1 MDREHLVNLLTP
13 DDIFMLLEHLGAEPT
28 KELNTGNIVALTICH
43 DTDSPKKKLYYY
55 EKNKNFY
62 CYTHCHSIGN
72 VVDLVI
78 KTLNLEFGK
87 AFSYLLKFF
96 GIKEGYEKTNIE
108 KLDSSYYRN
117 VEEQKVSYDVI
128 DDKVLKCFRSDVYY
142 EDWVKEGISPK
153 SMNKY
158 NISLDIG
165 RFFTIIPHY
174 DKENRL
180 IGIRRRAYLEEDIKR
195 GKYTPLYKDNVLYN
209 HSLGGNLYGL
219 NHALS
224 HIKDY
229 RALVIFEGEKSVMQL
244 DTFMKGEGV
253 GVAVCGSNLTSNQ
266 INIIIDLILSDY
278 IDEVV
283 IGLDKEYEKCN
294 TKQEQFYAQKIRQ
307 TFCEPLLPYCKVSV
321 LWDRDNLLNYKDSPT
336 DKGKDVYNYLFKNRI
351 KIEEDIVDI

>member
-28 KELNTGNIVALTICH
+28 KELNTDNIIALTICH
-43 DTDSPKKKLYYY
+43 DTDTPKKKLYYY

-72 VVDLVI
+72 VVDLTMRV
-78 KTLNLEFGK
+78 LNVEFGR

-96 GIKEGYEKTNIE
+96 GIKEGYEKSDIE

-117 VEEQKVSYDVI
+117 VEEKRVSYDIV
-128 DDKVLKCFRSDVYY
+128 DDRVLKCFKDSMYH
-142 EDWVKEGISPK
+142 EDWLNEGISPK
-153 SMNKY
+153 SMSKY
-158 NISLDIG
+158 NILWDVAHC
-165 RFFTIIPHY
+165 FTIIPHY
-174 DKENRL
+174 NKEGEL
-180 IGIRRRAYLEEDIKR
+180 IGIRRRAYLANDIEH
-195 GKYTPLYKDNVLYN
+195 GKYTPLYKNNVLYN

-219 NHALS
+219 NHALK
-224 HIKDY
+224 HIQDY
-229 RALVIFEGEKSVMQL
+229 RVLVIFEGEKSVMQL
-244 DTFMKGEGV
+244 DTFMEGEGV

-266 INIIIDLILSDY
+266 INIIIDLILSGY

-307 TFCEPLLPYCKVSV
+307 TFCEPLLPYCRVSV
-321 LWDRDNLLNYKDSPT
+321 LWDRDNLLGYKDSPT
-336 DKGKDVYNYLFKNRI
+336 DKGKEVYNHLFKNRI
-351 KIEEDIVDI
+351 KIEEA